1 MDYICVTRRRYKD
14 ISLIMFDKTEMIWRV
29 HEIIEEPM
37 RNPEGTV
44 AGFRALHGSRGV
56 SL

>member
-44 AGFRALHGSRGV
+44 AGFRALGGV